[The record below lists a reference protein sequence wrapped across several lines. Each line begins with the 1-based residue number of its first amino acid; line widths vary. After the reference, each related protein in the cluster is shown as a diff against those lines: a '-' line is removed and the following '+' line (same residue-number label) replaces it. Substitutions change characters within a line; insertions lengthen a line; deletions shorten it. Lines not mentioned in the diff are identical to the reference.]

1 MLMGRKLS
9 KIYTPYNRLLIPL
22 FLLVVCAFTN
32 CTANEI
38 TSSPLNS
45 VNVVD
50 GDSLEIGTK
59 RIRLMGIDAPE
70 YIQTCKNEHKKVYP
84 CGKISAQYLRD
95 LIGNNSI
102 TCKYN
107 EKDRYDRYL
116 CTCYKGN
123 VNLNRE
129 MVLSGNAIPYL
140 ESEYKAEQTDAKI
153 HKRGMWRG
161 RFMQPRLFRRLREQE
176 KK

>member
-9 KIYTPYNRLLIPL
+9 KIYTPYNRLLILL
-22 FLLVVCAFTN
+22 FLLLVCAFTN

-38 TSSPLNS
+38 TSSPLNK
-45 VNVVD
+45 VHVVD
-50 GDSLEIGTK
+50 GDSLEIGAK

-70 YIQTCKNEHKKVYP
+70 YVQTCKDEHKKVYP
-84 CGKISAQYLRD
+84 CGKVSVQYLRD
-95 LIGNNSI
+95 LIGNDSI
-102 TCKYN
+102 TCKYK

-123 VNLNRE
+123 TDLNRE

-140 ESEYKAEQTDAKI
+140 ESDYKAEQISAKMG
-153 HKRGMWRG
+153 KRGMWRG